1 MGCMAELRRYQVRWI
16 RCRQSSWL
24 MWSDH
29 SRPDQTASSMKSSLG
44 PSLGAPCLGASRG
57 LSWEPAPGF
66 LSSLSCNPALGGNLP
81 ATGTKGTAAS
91 AFKGGLA
98 PSILVPAPLPRSPS
112 VLLLCL
118 SSCPASSSERAPSG
132 EIVAGG
138 RRGKKG
144 SMRGVSAPMALPKGS
159 LGRLPDWDELDK
171 PLSGESMGK
180 NCSY

>member
-1 MGCMAELRRYQVRWI
+1 M
-16 RCRQSSWL
+16 
-24 MWSDH
+24 
-29 SRPDQTASSMKSSLG
+29 
-44 PSLGAPCLGASRG
+44 
-57 LSWEPAPGF
+57 GF
-66 LSSLSCNPALGGNLP
+66 LSSLSCLGGNLP

-91 AFKGGLA
+91 AFKDGLT

-118 SSCPASSSERAPSG
+118 SSCLASSSERAPSG

-144 SMRGVSAPMALPKGS
+144 SMRGVSAPMALSKCS
-159 LGRLPDWDELDK
+159 LGRLRDWLELDK

-180 NCSY
+180 NGSMKGFLAP